1 MAFNEVRHPEEAA
14 KRPSRRTHGADPAT
28 HRVLLRSRKCRG
40 IRAQR
45 RTEMNEQ
52 EEGFGFAPE
61 HDTPISYMQ
70 RIRDYYQT
78 LGYGATYR
86 WAHYAA
92 DPFAPLT
99 KPLGDSRIA
108 VVTTAAP
115 CQPR

>member
-52 EEGFGFAPE
+52 EEGFGFASE
-61 HDTPISYMQ
+61 HDTSMPYMQ

-78 LGYGATYR
+78 LGYDASHR
-86 WAHYAA
+86 WAHYAEVA
-92 DPFAPLT
+92 STRLKKAL
-99 KPLGDSRIA
+99 RE
-108 VVTTAAP
+108 
-115 CQPR
+115 